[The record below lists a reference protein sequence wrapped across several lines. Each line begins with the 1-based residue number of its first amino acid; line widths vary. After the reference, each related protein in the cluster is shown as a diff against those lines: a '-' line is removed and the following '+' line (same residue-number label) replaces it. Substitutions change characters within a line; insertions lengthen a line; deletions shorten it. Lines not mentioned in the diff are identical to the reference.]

1 MTCAKENYLHV
12 KHQILRRV
20 LLNLKNKSACKRFIP
35 RDQIADENTPSKEF
49 LFALVI
55 ITVIMSP
62 AFFVEFFMET
72 G

>member
-55 ITVIMSP
+55 
-62 AFFVEFFMET
+62 
-72 G
+72 